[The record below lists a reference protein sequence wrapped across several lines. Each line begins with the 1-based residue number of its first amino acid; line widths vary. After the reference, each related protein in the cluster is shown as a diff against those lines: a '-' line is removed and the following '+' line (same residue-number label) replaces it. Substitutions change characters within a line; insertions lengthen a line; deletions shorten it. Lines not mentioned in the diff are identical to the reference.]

1 MCMKKVSLFL
11 LVSVASLASMAQSDQ
26 PQLKTPM
33 EVKPMF
39 GVKGGVNLASL
50 EIDDDT
56 PTTEFETNSK
66 TSFHLGVYGNIPLSS
81 MFRLQPELLYFGGG
95 SKVDGTPLSGNQG
108 TKATYEAD
116 LDYVAI
122 PVKLQLMTKG
132 GFFVEAGPQFSFLT
146 TARQDNNT
154 GTDPDIKDE
163 GIIRKTDFSVVGGI
177 GYTSRIGL
185 GLHATYMH
193 GITNVFNTGNQRAT
207 NPIGGDVSNRGILIG
222 LHYSFGANK

>member
-1 MCMKKVSLFL
+1 MCMKKISLFM
-11 LVSVASLASMAQSDQ
+11 LVSVASLATMAQSDQ
-26 PQLKTPM
+26 PQLRTPM

-56 PTTEFETNSK
+56 PSTQFETNSK
-66 TSFHLGVYGNIPLSS
+66 TSFHLGVYANLPLST

-108 TKATYEAD
+108 TRAAYEAD
-116 LDYVAI
+116 LDYISI
-122 PVKLQLMTKG
+122 PVKLQLATKG

-185 GLHATYMH
+185 GLHA
-193 GITNVFNTGNQRAT
+193 
-207 NPIGGDVSNRGILIG
+207 
-222 LHYSFGANK
+222 